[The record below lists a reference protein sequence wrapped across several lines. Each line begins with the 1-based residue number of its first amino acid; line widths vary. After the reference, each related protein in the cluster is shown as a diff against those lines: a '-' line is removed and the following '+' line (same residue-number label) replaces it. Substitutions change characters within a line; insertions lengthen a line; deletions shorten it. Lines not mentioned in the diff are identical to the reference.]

1 MKRKHKKS
9 IQSRKARIGYLFVAI
24 WMIGFAVLV
33 FWPMLQSFWFSLNT
47 IRLRPTGRAFRFE
60 GFNNYL
66 DVWLKDMFFVQ
77 ELISFLVSTLL
88 RVPVIVVFSLIIA
101 LLLNAKIKFKGFFRT
116 IFFLPV
122 IIASGPVLEQLISQG
137 ASSIPMLDTASLSNI
152 LNQFL
157 PQWLATP
164 VTSLFS
170 EIVIILWYSGVQ
182 ILIFLASLQKIDK
195 SLYEAAKI
203 DGGSVW
209 ECFWKITLPVLKP
222 MILLNS
228 VYTLIT
234 LSSGGQNSIINLI
247 YNNMFSA
254 TRGYGF
260 ASAMAWMYAV
270 IILVMVGIL
279 FWLFRDTSA
288 KKNRDRVIFRKDSA
302 PSDYQKSLFSIK
314 KGEDIDES
322 EESIDEK
329 E

>member
-1 MKRKHKKS
+1 M
-9 IQSRKARIGYLFVAI
+9 QSRKARVGYLFVGI
-24 WMIGFAVLV
+24 WIIGFAIFV
-33 FWPMLQSFWFSLNT
+33 FWPMIQSFWFSLNT
-47 IRLRPTGRAFRFE
+47 IRLRPTGRVYRFE
-60 GFNNYL
+60 GFNNYF

-77 ELISFLVSTLL
+77 ELVTFFISTIL

-101 LLLNAKIKFKGFFRT
+101 LLLNSDIKFKGGFRT

-122 IIASGPVLEQLISQG
+122 IIASGPVLDQLISQG
-137 ASSIPMLDTASLSNI
+137 ASSIPMLDTAALSVI
-152 LNQFL
+152 LSQYL
-157 PQWLATP
+157 PQWLSTP

-182 ILIFLASLQKIDK
+182 ILIFVAGLQKIDK

-222 MILLNS
+222 LILLNS

-234 LSSGGQNSIINLI
+234 LSSSGQNSIINLI

-260 ASAMAWMYAV
+260 ASAMAWMYAL
-270 IILVMVGIL
+270 IILAMVGVL
-279 FWLFRDTSA
+279 FLLFKDKNGA
-288 KKNRDRVIFRKDSA
+288 KKKDKVIFIQAKA
-302 PSDYQKSLFSIK
+302 PSDYQKSLFSISK
-314 KGEDIDES
+314 EGENDDPNQ
-322 EESIDEK
+322 
-329 E
+329 